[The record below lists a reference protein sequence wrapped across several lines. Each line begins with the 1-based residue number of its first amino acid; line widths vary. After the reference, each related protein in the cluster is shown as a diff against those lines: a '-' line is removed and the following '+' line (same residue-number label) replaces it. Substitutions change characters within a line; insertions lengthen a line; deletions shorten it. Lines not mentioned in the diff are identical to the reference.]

1 MMISEYLFNN
11 ENAHECIVKS
21 DDDIVRFFNRLLMF
35 GAFSKK
41 AGYKIYLG
49 DPLGKGVLN
58 DGDPISALYKLY
70 GIADQ
75 SKAGFLLGRRV
86 SENMSYDLDVY
97 SYKRLYAPT
106 LHFAI
111 TNDVQSKTS
120 ELLMHIQ
127 KDRRNQVS
135 GVIIDDAKKIIIL
148 TSATPSMMTDDD
160 LEKV

>member
-1 MMISEYLFNN
+1 MMISEYLFSS
-11 ENAHECIVKS
+11 ENAHEFIINS
-21 DDDIVRFFNRLLMF
+21 NDDITRFFNRLLMF

-49 DPLGKGVLN
+49 DPLGKGILN
-58 DGDPISALYKLY
+58 DGDPVSALYKLY

-75 SKAGFLLGRRV
+75 SKTGFLLGRRV

-97 SYKRLYAPT
+97 SYKRLYVPT

-135 GVIIDDAKKIIIL
+135 GIIIDDAKKIIIL

-160 LEKV
+160 LEKL

>member
-1 MMISEYLFNN
+1 MMISEYLFSS
-11 ENAHECIVKS
+11 ENAHEFIINS
-21 DDDIVRFFNRLLMF
+21 NDDITRFFNRLLMF

-58 DGDPISALYKLY
+58 DGDPVSALYKLY

-75 SKAGFLLGRRV
+75 SKTGFLLGRRV

-97 SYKRLYAPT
+97 SYKRLYVPT

-160 LEKV
+160 LEKL

>member
-1 MMISEYLFNN
+1 MMISEYLFSN
-11 ENAHECIVKS
+11 EDAHEYMINS
-21 DDDIVRFFNRLLMF
+21 NDDIARFFNRLLMF
-35 GAFSKK
+35 GAFSKR

-86 SENMSYDLDVY
+86 SEKMSYDLDVY
-97 SYKRLYAPT
+97 SYKRLYDLT

-120 ELLMHIQ
+120 ELLMHVQ

-135 GVIIDDAKKIIIL
+135 GIIIDDAKKIIIL
-148 TSATPSMMTDDD
+148 TSVTPSMMTDDD
-160 LEKV
+160 LEKL